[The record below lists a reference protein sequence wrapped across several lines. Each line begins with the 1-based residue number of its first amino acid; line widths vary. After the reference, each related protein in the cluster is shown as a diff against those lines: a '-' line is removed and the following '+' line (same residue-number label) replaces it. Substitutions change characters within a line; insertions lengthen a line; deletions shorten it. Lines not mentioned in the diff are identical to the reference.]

1 MQELASGTV
10 VDAVLRS
17 SRALVAIAAR
27 SLAEVTDD
35 VTLPQYR
42 AIVVLCARGPIAMR
56 ELADELACSAS
67 TATRLCDRL
76 VAKGL
81 VDRAPREGNR
91 REVEVRATALG
102 VDLVAAVTARRRAE
116 LEQIVEAM
124 DPQQRP
130 ALVDA
135 LSAFAAAA
143 GEAPDQ
149 AWAIGWDL

>member
-1 MQELASGTV
+1 M
-10 VDAVLRS
+10 
-17 SRALVAIAAR
+17 
-27 SLAEVTDD
+27 
-35 VTLPQYR
+35 
-42 AIVVLCARGPIAMR
+42 
-56 ELADELACSAS
+56 
-67 TATRLCDRL
+67 
-76 VAKGL
+76 
-81 VDRAPREGNR
+81 DRAPREGNR